1 MTPDLDLP
9 EALLMLGRAGIE
21 VAVNPTDPARLRSRP
36 ATAGGSLKLGGAL
49 HASDFGQEDAKP
61 KGGRPTRRFQL
72 APTVT
77 VTETPVNHMEDVGN
91 GDRNTTSTLT
101 DGRNTSRAP

>member
-1 MTPDLDLP
+1 MTPDLP
-9 EALLMLGRAGIE
+9 EALVLLGKASGE
-21 VAVNPTDPARLRSRP
+21 AAPDLDDPRRLRSRP

-61 KGGRPTRRFQL
+61 TGGRPTRRFQL

-77 VTETPVNHMEDVGN
+77 VTETPVNAGEDSGN
-91 GDRNTTSTLT
+91 GDRNTASKLT
-101 DGRNTSRAP
+101 DGRNTSRAL